1 MTEPAKISY
10 PVRLDDLID
19 VIKTVHDRTPRTTHR
34 RDARG
39 RVPRRDRRPPDRPF
53 RRPSPT
59 VGRVVDRYRQMHG
72 RHQAGRAE
80 AIRAQGAR
88 LPIRHLDPNAGF
100 GRFTPRAR
108 NVVVA
113 AQNKAQEAGNH
124 EITPRPPAARRSST
138 IRTGSRPSCSRVKAS
153 TPHVANAVTLP
164 PRADG
169 EMPALIPFSGP
180 AKKALE
186 LTFRQALRLG
196 HNYVGTEHIVLAL
209 FEAEDDDGPLHRLG
223 VDRDRFE
230 SDLVTAL
237 EPFTKN

>member
-1 MTEPAKISY
+1 MTESAKIAH
-10 PVRLDDLID
+10 PVRLDELID
-19 VIKTVHDRTPRTTHR
+19 VIKTVHAEPLEQLT
-34 RDARG
+34 DA
-39 RVPRRDRRPPDRPF
+39 
-53 RRPSPT
+53 
-59 VGRVVDRYRQMHG
+59 ML
-72 RHQAGRAE
+72 AAE
-80 AIRAQGAR
+80 ALGEVADHLIGHFVDQARRSGASWTEIGKCMGVTKQAAQKRFVPKVPDFESA
-88 LPIRHLDPNAGF
+88 LDPNAGF

-113 AQNKAQEAGNH
+113 AQNKAHEAGNT
-124 EITPRPPAARRSST
+124 EITPDHLLLALFDDPDGLAAKLLA
-138 IRTGSRPSCSRVKAS
+138 GQGVDAG
-153 TPHVANAVTLP
+153 AVTGIVALP
-164 PRADG
+164 AHTEG
-169 EMPALIPFSGP
+169 KMPALIPFDGP

-196 HNYVGTEHIVLAL
+196 HNYVGTEHIAIAL